1 MSKTEVAVVETKAAK
16 VDKKVLAESIE
27 TAFKKNE
34 VVDVIADTN
43 LETPTALSYEDY
55 RFIHF
60 YRKGTTKDLF
70 QLYITGKSGEFFV
83 RKQAAEL
90 LGEDVNQTP
99 AYKKIKGERKIIHII
114 VKCPIETVPEVAEK
128 IITACTEN
136 DKLVEQKKAEKQ
148 AAKKEAKKVTKEKE
162 TKPKKEP
169 AKKETAETKTTA
181 KEKKAKKAANK

>member
-60 YRKGTTKDLF
+60 YRKGTHPL
-70 QLYITGKSGEFFV
+70 QWYL
-83 RKQAAEL
+83 
-90 LGEDVNQTP
+90 
-99 AYKKIKGERKIIHII
+99 
-114 VKCPIETVPEVAEK
+114 
-128 IITACTEN
+128 
-136 DKLVEQKKAEKQ
+136 
-148 AAKKEAKKVTKEKE
+148 
-162 TKPKKEP
+162 
-169 AKKETAETKTTA
+169 TTQF
-181 KEKKAKKAANK
+181 